1 MNKDYISK
9 CMQSKELNKMVKDS
23 KTLPL
28 IAELHHL
35 YGVEVM
41 RPLGLQIVY
50 EERNY
55 EEKPSY
61 YFEKIHNP
69 NSSKWKDLEEQ
80 EQHDKE
86 DNVTSK
92 SELSKDCFMLGLN
105 GVPYG
110 AVYCTHSL
118 TSDNLLF
125 CIRLSKDVKERGT
138 TDTDKR
144 TLKSF
149 KVAQIIKG
157 IKKRDA
163 MPTCMVG
170 FTRDNFTVLHEGLS
184 KRDWEYQVDDVYR
197 FNTKQMKAMF
207 LNVIK
212 KEPLSHE
219 VSQELNETSLKIDK
233 VNNAIEQLDKSFTHN
248 ILESDIHL
256 IGASNSDSLVVIKGA
271 FKKMETWQEGMA
283 PSLEY
288 TFIIKDQE
296 YIKTIEDSK
305 HFDALASTVVMMKM
319 AMEDRQNIHGFIPL
333 SKYRF
338 DSTLRKTLIENN
350 GVNIIEQGTYPHFTF
365 VWLGIP
371 NVGEV
376 IV

>member
-28 IAELHHL
+28 IVELHHL

-50 EERNY
+50 DERNY
-55 EEKPSY
+55 EDKPAY
-61 YFEKIHNP
+61 YYEKIHNP

-105 GVPYG
+105 GIPYG
-110 AVYCTHSL
+110 VVYCTHSL

-125 CIRLSKDVKERGT
+125 CIRLSKEVKERGT

-149 KVAQIIKG
+149 KVAQIMKG

-163 MPTCMVG
+163 MPKRYTP
-170 FTRDNFTVLHEGLS
+170 TRNDFTVLHEGLS
-184 KRDWEYQVDDVYR
+184 KHDWEYQVDDAYH
-197 FNTKQMKAMF
+197 FNKKQVKAMF
-207 LNVIK
+207 LNVTK

-219 VSQELNETSLKIDK
+219 VSQELNEASLKIDK

-271 FKKMETWQEGMA
+271 FKKMETWQEGMNS
-283 PSLEY
+283 SLKY
-288 TFIIKDQE
+288 MFIIKDQE

-305 HFDALASTVVMMKM
+305 YFDVLASTVVMMKM
-319 AMEDRQNIHGFIPL
+319 AMEDKSNLHGFIPF
-333 SKYRF
+333 SKYR
-338 DSTLRKTLIENN
+338 DSALRKTLLKNN
-350 GVNIIEQGTYPHFTF
+350 GVNIIEQETNPHFTSI
-365 VWLGIP
+365 WLGIP

>member
-28 IAELHHL
+28 IAELHHH

-41 RPLGLQIVY
+41 RPMGLEIIY
-50 EERNY
+50 DERNY
-55 EEKPSY
+55 EDKSPY
-61 YFEKIHNP
+61 YYEKIHNP
-69 NSSKWKDLEEQ
+69 DSSKWESLKEREQ
-80 EQHDKE
+80 QDKE

-125 CIRLSKDVKERGT
+125 CIRLSKAVKERGT
-138 TDTDKR
+138 TDTDRR

-149 KVAQIIKG
+149 KVAQIMKG
-157 IKKRDA
+157 IKKRGA
-163 MPTCMVG
+163 MPKRYTP
-170 FTRDNFTVLHEGLS
+170 TRNDFTVLHEGLS
-184 KRDWEYQVDDVYR
+184 KYDWEHQVDDAYH
-197 FNTKQMKAMF
+197 FNKKQVKAMF
-207 LNVIK
+207 LNVTK

-219 VSQELNETSLKIDK
+219 VSQELNEASLQIDK

-256 IGASNSDSLVVIKGA
+256 IGASNSNSLVVIKGA
-271 FKKMETWQEGMA
+271 FKYLALNNYE
-283 PSLEY
+283 
-288 TFIIKDQE
+288 FVIKDQE

-305 HFDALASTVVMMKM
+305 YFDVLASTVVMMKM
-319 AMEDRQNIHGFIPL
+319 AMEDKSNLHGFIPF
-333 SKYRF
+333 SKYR
-338 DSTLRKTLIENN
+338 DSALRKTLLKNN
-350 GVNIIEQGTYPHFTF
+350 GVNIIEQETAPHFTSI
-365 VWLGIP
+365 WLGIP

>member
-1 MNKDYISK
+1 MRKEYISK
-9 CMQSKELNKMVKDS
+9 CVQSKELNKMVKNS

-41 RPLGLQIVY
+41 RPLGLEIVY
-50 EERNY
+50 DERNY
-55 EEKPSY
+55 EDKSPY
-61 YFEKIHNP
+61 YYEKIYSP
-69 NSSKWKDLEEQ
+69 KSDRWKSMREQ
-80 EQHDKE
+80 EQQDKE

-92 SELSKDCFMLGLN
+92 SELSEDCFMLGLN

-118 TSDNLLF
+118 ISENLLF
-125 CIRLSKDVKERGT
+125 CIRLFKEVKARGT
-138 TDTDKR
+138 TDSDKR
-144 TLKSF
+144 TLKSL

-157 IKKRDA
+157 IKKRGATPKEYKPTEKDFRVLYEGKSKYQWERKTEDA
-163 MPTCMVG
+163 
-170 FTRDNFTVLHEGLS
+170 
-184 KRDWEYQVDDVYR
+184 YR
-197 FNTKQMKAMF
+197 FSNKQMKAMF
-207 LNVIK
+207 LNVTK

-219 VSQELNETSLKIDK
+219 VSQELNETSLKIDE

-256 IGASNSDSLVVIKGA
+256 IGASNRDSLVVIKGA

-283 PSLEY
+283 SSLKY
-288 TFIIKDQE
+288 MFVIKDQE
-296 YIKTIEDSK
+296 HIKTIEGSK
-305 HFDALASTVVMMKM
+305 YFNILASTVVMMKM
-319 AMEDRQNIHGFIPL
+319 AMENKPTIHDFIPF
-333 SKYRF
+333 SKYSDKEF
-338 DSTLRKTLIENN
+338 NLTLLQNN
-350 GVNIIEQGTYPHFTF
+350 GVNIIEQETHPHFTS

-371 NVGEV
+371 NIGEV

>member
-50 EERNY
+50 DERNY
-55 EEKPSY
+55 EDKPAY
-61 YFEKIHNP
+61 YYEKIHNP

-296 YIKTIEDSK
+296 YVKTIEDSK

-319 AMEDRQNIHGFIPL
+319 AMEDKSNIHGFIPF
-333 SKYRF
+333 SKYR
-338 DSTLRKTLIENN
+338 DSTLRKTLLENN
-350 GVNIIEQGTYPHFTF
+350 GVNIIEQETYPHFTSI
-365 VWLGIP
+365 WLGIP

>member
-9 CMQSKELNKMVKDS
+9 CMQSKKLNKMVKDS

-55 EEKPSY
+55 EDKPAY
-61 YFEKIHNP
+61 YYEKIHNP

-170 FTRDNFTVLHEGLS
+170 FIRDNFTVLHEGLS
-184 KRDWEYQVDDVYR
+184 KRDR
-197 FNTKQMKAMF
+197 
-207 LNVIK
+207 
-212 KEPLSHE
+212 S
-219 VSQELNETSLKIDK
+219 
-233 VNNAIEQLDKSFTHN
+233 
-248 ILESDIHL
+248 
-256 IGASNSDSLVVIKGA
+256 
-271 FKKMETWQEGMA
+271 
-283 PSLEY
+283 
-288 TFIIKDQE
+288 
-296 YIKTIEDSK
+296 
-305 HFDALASTVVMMKM
+305 
-319 AMEDRQNIHGFIPL
+319 
-333 SKYRF
+333 
-338 DSTLRKTLIENN
+338 
-350 GVNIIEQGTYPHFTF
+350 
-365 VWLGIP
+365 
-371 NVGEV
+371 
-376 IV
+376 

>member
-50 EERNY
+50 DERNY
-55 EEKPSY
+55 EDKPAY
-61 YFEKIHNP
+61 YYEKIHNP

-92 SELSKDCFMLGLN
+92 SELSKDCFMLGFN

-149 KVAQIIKG
+149 KVAQIMKG

-163 MPTCMVG
+163 MPKRYTP
-170 FTRDNFTVLHEGLS
+170 TRNDFTVLHEGLS
-184 KRDWEYQVDDVYR
+184 KHDWEYQVDDAYH
-197 FNTKQMKAMF
+197 FNKKQVKAMF
-207 LNVIK
+207 LNVTK

-219 VSQELNETSLKIDK
+219 VSQELNEASLKIDK

-271 FKKMETWQEGMA
+271 FKKMETWQEGMNS
-283 PSLEY
+283 SLKY
-288 TFIIKDQE
+288 MFIIKDQE

-305 HFDALASTVVMMKM
+305 YFDVLASTVVMMKM
-319 AMEDRQNIHGFIPL
+319 AMEDKSNLHGFIPF
-333 SKYRF
+333 SKYR
-338 DSTLRKTLIENN
+338 DSALRETLLKNN
-350 GVNIIEQGTYPHFTF
+350 GVNIIEQGTNPHFTS

>member
-1 MNKDYISK
+1 
-9 CMQSKELNKMVKDS
+9 MQSKELNKMVKDS

-35 YGVEVM
+35 YGVEVI

-50 EERNY
+50 DERNY
-55 EEKPSY
+55 EDKPAY
-61 YFEKIHNP
+61 YYEKIHNP

-118 TSDNLLF
+118 ISDNLLF

-138 TDTDKR
+138 TDTDRR

-163 MPTCMVG
+163 TPRIFTPTP
-170 FTRDNFTVLHEGLS
+170 DNFTVLHEGLS

-271 FKKMETWQEGMA
+271 FKY
-283 PSLEY
+283 LEQGFQKALNNY
-288 TFIIKDQE
+288 EFIIKDQE
-296 YIKTIEDSK
+296 HVKTIEDSK
-305 HFDALASTVVMMKM
+305 YFDVLASTVVMMKM

-333 SKYRF
+333 SNQRQHF

-350 GVNIIEQGTYPHFTF
+350 GVNIIEQGTNPHFTS

>member
-9 CMQSKELNKMVKDS
+9 CMQSKKLNKMVKDS

-55 EEKPSY
+55 EDKPAY
-61 YFEKIHNP
+61 YYEKIHNP

-125 CIRLSKDVKERGT
+125 CIRLSKEVKERGT

-207 LNVIK
+207 LNVMK

-219 VSQELNETSLKIDK
+219 VSQELNKTSLMIDK

-271 FKKMETWQEGMA
+271 FKYLALNNYE
-283 PSLEY
+283 
-288 TFIIKDQE
+288 FVIKDQE

-350 GVNIIEQGTYPHFTF
+350 GVNIIEQGTNPHFTSI
-365 VWLGIP
+365 WLGIP

>member
-50 EERNY
+50 DERNY
-55 EEKPSY
+55 EDKPAY
-61 YFEKIHNP
+61 YYEKIHNP

-138 TDTDKR
+138 TDTDRR

-163 MPTCMVG
+163 TPRIFTPTP
-170 FTRDNFTVLHEGLS
+170 DNFTVLHEGLS

-219 VSQELNETSLKIDK
+219 VSQELNKTSLMIDK

-296 YIKTIEDSK
+296 YVKTIEDSK
-305 HFDALASTVVMMKM
+305 YFDVLASTVVMMKM
-319 AMEDRQNIHGFIPL
+319 AMSKRFI
-333 SKYRF
+333 
-338 DSTLRKTLIENN
+338 
-350 GVNIIEQGTYPHFTF
+350 
-365 VWLGIP
+365 
-371 NVGEV
+371 
-376 IV
+376 

>member
-41 RPLGLQIVY
+41 RPLGLQITY
-50 EERNY
+50 DERNY
-55 EEKPSY
+55 EDKPAY
-61 YFEKIHNP
+61 YYEKIHNP

-125 CIRLSKDVKERGT
+125 CIRLSKEVKERGT

-163 MPTCMVG
+163 MPKRYTP
-170 FTRDNFTVLHEGLS
+170 TRDNFTVLHEGLS

-207 LNVIK
+207 LNVTK

-219 VSQELNETSLKIDK
+219 LSQELNETSLKIDK

-296 YIKTIEDSK
+296 YVKTIEDSK
-305 HFDALASTVVMMKM
+305 YFDVLASTVVMMKM
-319 AMEDRQNIHGFIPL
+319 AMEDKSNIHGFIPF
-333 SKYRF
+333 SKYR
-338 DSTLRKTLIENN
+338 DSTLRKTLLENN
-350 GVNIIEQGTYPHFTF
+350 GVNIIEQETYPHFTSI
-365 VWLGIP
+365 WLGIP

>member
-41 RPLGLQIVY
+41 RPLGLQITY
-50 EERNY
+50 DERNY
-55 EEKPSY
+55 EDKPPY
-61 YFEKIHNP
+61 YYEKIHNP

-125 CIRLSKDVKERGT
+125 CIRLSKEVKERGT

-163 MPTCMVG
+163 IPLRYTP
-170 FTRDNFTVLHEGLS
+170 TRDNFTVLHEGLS

-219 VSQELNETSLKIDK
+219 VSQELNKTSLMIDK

-296 YIKTIEDSK
+296 YVKTIEDSK
-305 HFDALASTVVMMKM
+305 YFDVLASTVVMMKM
-319 AMEDRQNIHGFIPL
+319 AMEDKSNIHGFIPF
-333 SKYRF
+333 SKYR
-338 DSTLRKTLIENN
+338 DSTLRKTLLENN
-350 GVNIIEQGTYPHFTF
+350 GVNIIEQETYPHFTSI
-365 VWLGIP
+365 WLGIP

>member
-41 RPLGLQIVY
+41 RPLGLQITY
-50 EERNY
+50 DERNY
-55 EEKPSY
+55 EDKPPY
-61 YFEKIHNP
+61 YYEKIHNP

-125 CIRLSKDVKERGT
+125 CIRLSKEVKERGT

-163 MPTCMVG
+163 IPLRYTP
-170 FTRDNFTVLHEGLS
+170 TRDNFTVLHEGLS

-296 YIKTIEDSK
+296 YVKTIEDSK
-305 HFDALASTVVMMKM
+305 YFDVLASTVVMMKM
-319 AMEDRQNIHGFIPL
+319 AMEDKSNIHGFIPF
-333 SKYRF
+333 SKYR
-338 DSTLRKTLIENN
+338 DSTLRKTLLENN
-350 GVNIIEQGTYPHFTF
+350 GVNIIEQETYPHFTSI
-365 VWLGIP
+365 WLGIP